1 MEGNLEK
8 IVGNEEKILWKG
20 KPSKKCF
27 ILESIFNPLLPFA
40 LMWLLFDIFAMGK
53 SMSIGG
59 DKAGGFILVFM
70 LFHLMP
76 VWIYL
81 GGVLLSFRR
90 YKNTE

>member
-53 SMSIGG
+53 SMSIASM
-59 DKAGGFILVFM
+59 DL
-70 LFHLMP
+70 
-76 VWIYL
+76 
-81 GGVLLSFRR
+81 FRR
-90 YKNTE
+90 SFTFF

>member
-53 SMSIGG
+53 SLSIG
-59 DKAGGFILVFM
+59 
-70 LFHLMP
+70 
-76 VWIYL
+76 
-81 GGVLLSFRR
+81 
-90 YKNTE
+90 